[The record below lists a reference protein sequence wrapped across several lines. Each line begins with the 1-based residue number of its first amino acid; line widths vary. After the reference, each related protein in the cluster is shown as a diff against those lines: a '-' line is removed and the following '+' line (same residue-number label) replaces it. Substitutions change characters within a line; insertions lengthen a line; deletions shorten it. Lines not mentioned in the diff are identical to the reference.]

1 MRFKIT
7 SFFLIGASL
16 LLPLC
21 ANAADTAAAARTSM
35 ARAMSSAPASVTA
48 KATFIDMDAKGNVAV
63 LKRGT
68 NGFTCYGGHKGVPT
82 DDPWCADA
90 AGLQWAQDWMAHKTR
105 PTNTAPGLIYM
116 LAGASDWSASNPWAT
131 KGTMIHETA
140 HYMIMW
146 PYPKSSGLETNF
158 KNTGTWLMWA
168 GTPYAHLM
176 VQGKP

>member
-1 MRFKIT
+1 MSYRALAI
-7 SFFLIGASL
+7 L
-16 LLPLC
+16 LLSAVVTMTLP
-21 ANAADTAAAARTSM
+21 AAAAGSNATKVSI
-35 ARAMSSAPASVTA
+35 ARAMTSAPASVTA
-48 KATFIDMDAKGNVAV
+48 NATFINMDAKGTVTV
-63 LKRGT
+63 LKKGT

-90 AGLQWAQDWMAHKTR
+90 AGMQWVNDWMAHK
-105 PTNTAPGLIYM
+105 PKPSNTGPGLIYM
-116 LAGASDWSASNPWAT
+116 LAGAEDWSASDPWAT
-131 KGTMIHETA
+131 KGTLIHETG

-146 PYPKSSGLETNF
+146 PYAKSSGLDTKF